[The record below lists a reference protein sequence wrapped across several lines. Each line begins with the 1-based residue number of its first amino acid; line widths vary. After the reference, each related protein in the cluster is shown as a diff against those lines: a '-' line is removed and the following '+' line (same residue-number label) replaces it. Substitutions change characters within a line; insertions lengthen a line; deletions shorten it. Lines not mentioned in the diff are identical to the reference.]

1 MPVYEYQCTTCKR
14 IFEIITIKSDPDP
27 HKCPDCGKKGK
38 KLLSPVYFR
47 MKGYSAE
54 NGYSKPK

>member
-1 MPVYEYQCTTCKR
+1 MPVYEYQCKSCQR
-14 IFEIITIKSDPDP
+14 IFEVITIKKDKDP
-27 HKCPDCGKKGK
+27 HKCPDCGKEGD
-38 KLLSPVYFR
+38 KLMSAGSYR